1 LGFEPLVRVPSLL
14 FPPLDNVQPEI
25 EEKPLP
31 RNPRSTP
38 KQSRIAKSRNLW
50 NSERNN
56 QRHSFVLGRDT
67 PSDQVLE
74 GWVIPFKDGVVFKHA
89 PAYQEFYSRFK
100 NAGIS
105 LCIEWI
111 IQSMENLLQR
121 FGIQYADVFC
131 DRIIA
136 LAQQPLVWPLSKD
149 SLTVCIANPDEIIE
163 KMNDPRLK
171 FKNSLI
177 RKDLAASLIQRAVRT
192 FLKR

>member
-1 LGFEPLVRVPSLL
+1 
-14 FPPLDNVQPEI
+14 
-25 EEKPLP
+25 
-31 RNPRSTP
+31 
-38 KQSRIAKSRNLW
+38 
-50 NSERNN
+50 
-56 QRHSFVLGRDT
+56 
-67 PSDQVLE
+67 
-74 GWVIPFKDGVVFKHA
+74 
-89 PAYQEFYSRFK
+89 
-100 NAGIS
+100 
-105 LCIEWI
+105 
-111 IQSMENLLQR
+111 MENLLQR